1 MNAKVVQALPAA
13 SAMGGS
19 LSGVP
24 LSGNSVPGNSVSG
37 SSVSGSSVSGAPV
50 SGVAEAGLLAMGH
63 ISTAYGLKGWVWVH
77 ARTDPISNIFGYQ
90 PWYLKTREGFRLVKV
105 LEWRPQGKGVVAQLD
120 LAPDRTAAEALKN
133 LEIWVPKNSLPE
145 LEEGDYYWS
154 DLIDL
159 EVRTEAGLVLGVVDG
174 LMETG
179 SNDVVV
185 VKAAKG
191 SIDDRERVIPWLP
204 GAVVKKVDLVGRLI
218 TVDWDPE
225 F

>member
-24 LSGNSVPGNSVSG
+24 LSGNSVP
-37 SSVSGSSVSGAPV
+37 GSSVSGAPV

-90 PWYLKTREGFRLVKV
+90 PWYLKTREGFRPVKV
-105 LEWRPQGKGVVAQLD
+105 LEWRPQGKGLVARLD

-133 LEIWVPKNSLPE
+133 LEIWVPKSALPE

-154 DLIDL
+154 DLVDL

-191 SIDDRERVIPWLP
+191 SIDGRERVIPWLP
-204 GAVVKKVDLVGRLI
+204 GTVVKKVDLVGRLI

>member
-1 MNAKVVQALPAA
+1 MSTRASPVVPAA
-13 SAMGGS
+13 SPVGGS
-19 LSGVP
+19 SSGVSPSGVP
-24 LSGNSVPGNSVSG
+24 ASCPSAANLI
-37 SSVSGSSVSGAPV
+37 AT
-50 SGVAEAGLLAMGH
+50 GH
-63 ISTAYGLKGWVWVH
+63 VSTAYGLKGWVWVH
-77 ARTDPISNIFGYQ
+77 ALTDPVSNIFGYQ
-90 PWYLKTREGFRLVKV
+90 PWYLKTREGFRPVKV
-105 LEWRPQGKGVVAQLD
+105 LEWRTQGKGVVARLD

-133 LEIWVPKNSLPE
+133 LEIWVPKDALPE

-159 EVRTEAGLVLGVVDG
+159 EVRTESGQILGVVDG

-191 SIDDRERVIPWLP
+191 SMDDRERVIPWLP
-204 GAVVKKVDLVGRLI
+204 GSVVKNVDLVGRVI

>member
-1 MNAKVVQALPAA
+1 MNAKAPPVLPAA
-13 SAMGGS
+13 SSGGS
-19 LSGVP
+19 PSEVSRSGVP
-24 LSGNSVPGNSVSG
+24 
-37 SSVSGSSVSGAPV
+37 AAA
-50 SGVAEAGLLAMGH
+50 VAEANLIAMGH
-63 ISTAYGLKGWVWVH
+63 VSTAYGIKGWVWVH
-77 ARTDPISNIFGYQ
+77 ALTDPVSNIFGYQ

-105 LEWRPQGKGVVAQLD
+105 LEWRTQGKGVVAQLD
-120 LAPDRTAAEALKN
+120 LAPDRNAAEALKN
-133 LEIWVPKNSLPE
+133 TEIWVPKDALPE

-159 EVRTEAGLVLGVVDG
+159 EVRTEAGQMLGVVDG

-185 VKAAKG
+185 VKAAAG
-191 SIDDRERVIPWLP
+191 SMDDRERLIPWLP
-204 GAVVKKVDLVGRLI
+204 GTVVKNVDLVGRVI

>member
-24 LSGNSVPGNSVSG
+24 LSGNSVP
-37 SSVSGSSVSGAPV
+37 GSSVSGAPV

-90 PWYLKTREGFRLVKV
+90 PWYLKTREGFRPVKV
-105 LEWRPQGKGVVAQLD
+105 LEWRPQGKGLVAQLD

-133 LEIWVPKNSLPE
+133 LEIWVPKSALPE

-154 DLIDL
+154 DLVDL

-191 SIDDRERVIPWLP
+191 SIDGRERVIPWLP
-204 GAVVKKVDLVGRLI
+204 GTVVKKVDLVGRLI